1 MDFCNGRDNTH
12 QKPIVSPRVLG
23 VAPRLSAPKRHVQY
37 LLQMASI
44 EVPPFSGSHPTMC
57 VFDGKTLPLHSFGQ
71 LEHKDKKQVRQVAT
85 AFRDKIGA
93 FAQLIPPLPAAG
105 TSDQLTWW
113 LLCTQCELI
122 KYSGCQLTPQQFGA
136 PPGFNGDQP
145 GRGRGFNGG
154 A

>member
-1 MDFCNGRDNTH
+1 
-12 QKPIVSPRVLG
+12 
-23 VAPRLSAPKRHVQY
+23 
-37 LLQMASI
+37 MASI

-85 AFRDKIGA
+85 AFRDKIGE
-93 FAQLIPPLPAAG
+93 FVQLIPPLPAAG